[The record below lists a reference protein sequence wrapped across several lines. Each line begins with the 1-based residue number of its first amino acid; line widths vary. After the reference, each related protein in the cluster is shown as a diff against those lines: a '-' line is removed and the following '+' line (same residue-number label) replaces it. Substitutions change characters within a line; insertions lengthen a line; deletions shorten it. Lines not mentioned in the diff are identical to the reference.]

1 MNSKE
6 YWNSVSETKQFT
18 TPFQF
23 EAFEKY
29 VRPSALILD
38 IGCGYG
44 RTLHELSL
52 RGYHNLI
59 GIDFS
64 EGMISRGH
72 SLFPELNL
80 QVKTGPSVNMEN
92 ESVDAVILFAVLTC
106 IISDEEQREL
116 IQEIQRI
123 LKPGGILYINDF
135 LLNDDERNRNRYAAA
150 SGKYPVYGTF
160 ELPEGAVLRHHS
172 ETWIKSLLSDF
183 HTQEYEHLIF
193 TTMNG
198 HQSNGFY
205 FIGSLL
211 KKPL

>member
-23 EAFEKY
+23 EQFEKY
-29 VRPSALILD
+29 VKPSSLILD
-38 IGCGYG
+38 MGCGYG
-44 RTLHELSL
+44 RTLHELYQ
-52 RGYHNLI
+52 RGYCRLI
-59 GIDFS
+59 GMDFS

-72 SLFPELNL
+72 SLFPELDL
-80 QVKTGPSVNMEN
+80 RVKTNPFIDMETH
-92 ESVDAVILFAVLTC
+92 SVDAVILFAVLTC
-106 IISDEEQREL
+106 IISDEEQRKL
-116 IQEIQRI
+116 LSEIKRV

-150 SGKYPVYGTF
+150 YGKYPTYGIF

-172 ETWIKSLLSDF
+172 EAWIKTLLSDF
-183 HTQEYEHLIF
+183 HMLEYEYLVF

-198 HQSNGFY
+198 HRSNGFY
-205 FIGSLL
+205 FIGNIQ
-211 KKPL
+211 